1 MMNCDDE
8 RDDDHHHHHH
18 DRIVCNTDCAIVI
31 ADQT

>member
-8 RDDDHHHHHH
+8 RDDDHHHHH